1 MQAEYIIF
9 FSRRRRFILVTSQE
23 LLPGQLN
30 SVDAIDLTQIL
41 YYQFHHLG
49 LSLDKQEKL
58 IFNVAGIHLT
68 P

>member
-9 FSRRRRFILVTSQE
+9 FSRRRRFIGSQE

-30 SVDAIDLTQIL
+30 SVDAIDLTQTF
-41 YYQFHHLG
+41 YQFHHLG

-58 IFNVAGIHLT
+58 
-68 P
+68 